1 MSDALSTAHAQV
13 AAQVAERFARL
24 EPAQRAAFLAALHG
38 KGVAFST
45 LPIVP
50 APRTGALPLSYAQ
63 QRLWFLQQLEPASTA
78 YHMPGVYR
86 LEGPLDAAA
95 LRRAFA
101 QVGARHEVLRTT
113 YPIDAAGVACQQVHE
128 DLPPAFDAINA
139 IDADPDGL
147 DATVAR
153 VVHEPFDLAAGPL
166 WRVALIRES
175 AQSHVLVVVLHHIV
189 ADGASIVRLVAE
201 LAACYAGTQA
211 GTQAGLPPLPVQYAD
226 YAAWQRNWMEAG
238 EAERLLGY
246 WRERLGDSAGAALD
260 LPADRPRRAA
270 RSGEGAEHVF
280 TIPAAVA
287 ATLRALA
294 ASRHAT
300 LNMALLAA
308 YAVLLG
314 RYTGQSD
321 LRIGVPVANRQR
333 SETGALIGCFV
344 NMQVMRAEVDPEQP
358 FADLLARLAAQAAAD
373 QEHQSLPFDLL
384 VEALQPDRSLG
395 QPALFNVTF
404 DHRTASAAALPQLAG
419 LRVTPLELPVTTA
432 RFELSL
438 ATAELADGSLC
449 GRIAYAADL
458 FDAATVARMAGHYVR
473 LLQAFAADPATTP
486 GTAVLLA
493 DAERAAL
500 ARWSQ
505 PDCPATPFVAVHAQ
519 VAAHARRAPAAPAV
533 LYGDDVLTYGELER
547 QANRLAHR
555 LIAQGIG
562 AECRVGVA
570 LNRSPRMLVALM
582 AVLKAGACFVPF
594 DPAYPARRLLD
605 MQQDAAPRL
614 LLTERALR
622 NAFPVAPDL
631 PVLLLDD
638 GDDASWPD
646 HDPAVTIHAG
656 QLAYVIYTS
665 GSTGRPKGVAV
676 AHGPL
681 AMHVVTTAACY
692 DITAASRELH
702 FLSFSFDGA
711 HERWMVPLAS
721 GASIVLRD
729 DTLWSVEQTY
739 AALRRHAVT
748 HAGFPPRYLHQLAAW
763 AEAQGDPPPL
773 WLYSFGGEAMPRAG
787 VERLTQA
794 LRPQHIING
803 YGPTETV
810 VTPLVWKAAAD
821 EAAAQVSGAYAPI
834 GRPVGT
840 RSAHVLDSRLEPV
853 PVGVPGELYLGGEG
867 LARGYLGRAGMTAD
881 RFIPDPFGAPGAR
894 LYRTG
899 DLVRWRPDGCIEYL
913 GRQDHQVK
921 IRGFRIELGE
931 IEAHLLAQPGVRQ
944 AVVLPHETP
953 AGTRLVGYVA
963 APATVH
969 AEALRSA
976 LAAALPDYMVPAA
989 VLRLD
994 SLPVTPNGKLDRRA
1008 LPEPQWQAEAAYAAP
1023 VSAPE
1028 RMLAAVWA
1036 DVLGI
1041 AQVGLHDNFFAL
1053 GGDSILS
1060 LQIVARARLQGWR
1073 LTPRQVFEH
1082 QTVAAL
1088 AQVAQRV
1095 DVAAEDAAND
1105 AAEHGAAPLTPVQR
1119 AFLGQPLAA
1128 AARNRFNQSVLL
1140 RSGSAIDTAALTA
1153 ALADVVGHH
1162 AALRFRFSHADD
1174 GWHQQAVVKAADAFV
1189 LTTAEA
1195 PDAAAITAACDAEQG
1210 KLDIEQGP
1218 LLRALQLRVA
1228 DGSERLFLVCHH
1240 LVVDGVSWRI
1250 VLEDLQAAY
1259 AARLA
1264 GQAPALAPV
1273 GASYAAWSRTLA
1285 GPARAVFAGEGAYWQ
1300 AVAEG
1305 GLDLPGDV
1313 FDASEPRPDGACTAS
1328 FALDAATT
1336 DALLRRAHAAY
1347 RTGVNDLLLTAFARA
1362 LCAFTGC
1369 DEIRIHVEGH
1379 GREAE
1384 VAGTALDLS
1393 RTVGWFTSIWP
1404 VRLASVDNL
1413 GDTIAGVKEALRA
1426 VPRRGLGYGVLGTA
1440 VAAPQVLFN
1449 YLGQFD
1455 GSLRAGA
1462 GGWQVAAEDTGS
1474 GVSAA
1479 IPLPAPLAF
1488 DGRVQHGCLQFRCT
1502 YRGGQFREAT
1512 IEALLARI
1520 AQALRDVASH
1530 CVAQSAVR
1538 LTPSDMPA
1546 SGLSQAQLDALALS
1560 ADEIEDIW
1568 RPTPMQRGMVRHGTR
1583 HPGSPAYMVQVQATM
1598 DGLDAERMIAAW
1610 RAALR
1615 RHPVLRA
1622 RVAWLPTPGE
1632 AEPLL
1637 VVPAQAQLPVTR
1649 HDWRGRSSPAQSAA
1663 DDMEWQALC
1672 EAEFRQPFDLCRAP
1686 LMRLTLVRIADDAW
1700 RFLWTWHHLLLDGWS
1715 MSRLLGEVLR
1725 GYDGELPAQAAS
1737 SLRRYVAWQQAQP
1750 GADEHWQTRL
1760 APLQRQPVRITREIA
1775 PAQRGQRGQHMGA
1788 VEHVVQAGALR
1799 TLAAF
1804 ASRQHVTVN
1813 TLVQAAW
1820 LLALRQATGAR
1831 TVGMAVVG
1839 SGRSA
1844 ELPGIED
1851 IMGLLASTLPLVQDL
1866 PDTLRVADWLPALQ
1880 ADNLALRETEH
1891 APPAWLQSWAAG
1903 SDDTAQAPFDTML
1916 IYENYPVDSTLRQT
1930 ERGALRFSDVGNRGQ
1945 MSYPVTA
1952 IVIPRETLTLRVEY
1966 DTAALDDAAAREFAR
1981 HCRALLLALPAL
1993 ADATLA
1999 ELPARVASASE
2010 GGASALAA

>member
-13 AAQVAERFARL
+13 AARFARL
-24 EPAQRAAFLAALHG
+24 DPAQRTAFLSALHG
-38 KGVAFST
+38 KGVAFAT

-50 APRTGALPLSYAQ
+50 DPRAAALPLSYAQ

-86 LEGPLDAAA
+86 LEGRLDADA

-101 QVGARHEVLRTT
+101 QIGARHEVLRTT
-113 YPIDAAGVACQQVHE
+113 YPTDAAGVACQHVHE
-128 DLPPAFDAINA
+128 DLPPAFAV
-139 IDADPDGL
+139 IDANPDGL
-147 DATVAR
+147 DAAIAR

-166 WRVALIRES
+166 WRVALIREG

-201 LAACYAGTQA
+201 LAACYAAEADGTR
-211 GTQAGLPPLPVQYAD
+211 AGLAPLPLQYAD

-238 EAERLLGY
+238 EAQRQLGY
-246 WRERLGDSAGAALD
+246 WRERLGDCTGATLD

-287 ATLRALA
+287 EALRTLA
-294 ASRHAT
+294 ATRHAT

-314 RYTGQSD
+314 RYTGQAD

-333 SETGALIGCFV
+333 SETEALIGCFV
-344 NMQVMRAEVDPEQP
+344 NIQVMRAEVDPDQP
-358 FADLLARLAAQAAAD
+358 FADLLARLATQAAAD

-404 DHRTASAAALPQLAG
+404 DHRTAGAATLPQLAG

-438 ATAELADGSLC
+438 ATAELPDGSLC

-486 GTAVLLA
+486 GTAVLFA

-505 PDCPATPFVAVHAQ
+505 PDCAATPFVAVHSR
-519 VAAHARRAPAAPAV
+519 VSAHARRAPAAPAV
-533 LYGDDVLTYGELER
+533 LYGDHSLAYGELER
-547 QANRLAHR
+547 QANRLAHW

-570 LNRSPRMLVALM
+570 LNRSPRMLVALL

-605 MQQDAAPRL
+605 MQEDAAPQL

-622 NAFPVAPDL
+622 DAFPVMPGL
-631 PVLLLDD
+631 PVLLADD
-638 GDDASWPD
+638 DNGASWPD
-646 HDPAVTIHAG
+646 HDPGVPIHRE

-681 AMHVVTTAACY
+681 AMHVVTTAECY

-702 FLSFSFDGA
+702 FLSFTFDGA

-729 DTLWSVEQTY
+729 DALWSVEQTY
-739 AALRRHAVT
+739 AALRCHAVT

-763 AEAQGDPPPL
+763 AESQGNPPPL

-810 VTPLVWKAAAD
+810 VTPLVWKAAAA
-821 EAAAQVSGAYAPI
+821 EAAAQVTGAYAPI
-834 GRPVGT
+834 GRPVGS

-881 RFIPDPFGAPGAR
+881 RFIPDPYGAPGAR

-931 IEAHLLAQPGVRQ
+931 IEAHLLAQPEVRQ

-963 APATVH
+963 APASVQ

-989 VLRLD
+989 MLRLD

-1008 LPEPQWQAEAAYAAP
+1008 LPEPQWQAETAFAAP
-1023 VSAPE
+1023 VSVPE

-1119 AFLGQPLAA
+1119 AFLAQPLAA

-1140 RSGSAIDTAALTA
+1140 QSQPAIDTAALRA

-1162 AALRFRFSHADD
+1162 AALRFRFRHAED
-1174 GWHQQAVVKAADAFV
+1174 GWHQQAVAEAADAFV
-1189 LTTAEA
+1189 LTTADA

-1218 LLRALQLRVA
+1218 LLRALQLRVG
-1228 DGSERLFLVCHH
+1228 DGTERLFLVCHH

-1259 AARLA
+1259 AARVG

-1273 GASYAAWSRTLA
+1273 GASYAAWSRALA
-1285 GPARAVFAGEGAYWQ
+1285 GPARAVFAAEDAYWQ

-1305 GLDLPGDV
+1305 DLDLPGDAP
-1313 FDASEPRPDGACTAS
+1313 DASQPHPDGARTAS

-1347 RTGVNDLLLTAFARA
+1347 RTGVNDLLLAAFARA
-1362 LCAFTGC
+1362 LCAFTGR

-1384 VAGTALDLS
+1384 AAGSALDLS

-1404 VRLASVDNL
+1404 VRLACVDDL

-1426 VPRRGLGYGVLGTA
+1426 VPRQGLGYGVLGA
-1440 VAAPQVLFN
+1440 AGAAPQVLFN

-1455 GSLRAGA
+1455 GSLRAEA
-1462 GGWQVAAEDTGS
+1462 GSWQVATEDTGS
-1474 GVSAA
+1474 GMSAG

-1512 IEALLARI
+1512 VDTLLARI
-1520 AQALRDVASH
+1520 AQALRDVVAH
-1530 CVAQSAVR
+1530 CVAQPATR
-1538 LTPSDMPA
+1538 LTPSDVPA
-1546 SGLSQAQLDALALS
+1546 SGLSQAQLDALALP
-1560 ADEIEDIW
+1560 ADELDEIDEIDDIDDIW
-1568 RPTPMQRGMVRHGTR
+1568 PPTPMQRGMVRHGAR
-1583 HPGSPAYMVQVQATM
+1583 HPDSPAYMVQVQATM
-1598 DGLDAERMIAAW
+1598 DGLDVERMVAAW
-1610 RAALR
+1610 QGAVR

-1622 RVAWLPTPGE
+1622 RVAWLPAPEG

-1637 VVPAQAQLPVTR
+1637 VVPAQAQMPVTH
-1649 HDWRGRSSPAQSAA
+1649 HDWRDRGNRPQSAA
-1663 DDMEWQALC
+1663 DDAQWQALC
-1672 EAEFRQPFDLCRAP
+1672 EAEFRQPFDLCHAP

-1725 GYDGELPAQAAS
+1725 GYDGEQPAQAAL

-1750 GADEHWQTRL
+1750 GADEHWKARL
-1760 APLQRQPVRITREIA
+1760 APLQQQPVRITRDVA
-1775 PAQRGQRGQHMGA
+1775 TPAQRGQQMGA
-1788 VEHVVQAGALR
+1788 VEHVVPADTLR

-1866 PDTLRVADWLPALQ
+1866 PDMLRVADWLPALQ

-1903 SDDTAQAPFDTML
+1903 SDDTSQAPFDTML
-1916 IYENYPVDSTLRQT
+1916 IYENYPVDSTLRET
-1930 ERGALRFSDVGNRGQ
+1930 ERGALRFSDVDNRGQ

-1952 IVIPRETLTLRVEY
+1952 IVIPRETLTLRVEF
-1966 DTAALDDAAAREFAR
+1966 DTAALDHAAARDLAR
-1981 HCRALLLALPAL
+1981 QCMSLLLALPAL

-1999 ELPARVASASE
+1999 ELPARIAGGSE
-2010 GGASALAA
+2010 GHASALAA

>member
-1 MSDALSTAHAQV
+1 MSDASSTAHAQA
-13 AAQVAERFARL
+13 AAQVAGQVAARFARL

-38 KGVAFST
+38 KGVAFAT

-50 APRTGALPLSYAQ
+50 APRAGALPLSYAQ

-86 LEGPLDAAA
+86 LEGQLDAAA

-101 QVGARHEVLRTT
+101 QIGARHEVLRTT
-113 YPIDAAGVACQQVHE
+113 CPTDAAGVACQQVHD
-128 DLPPAFDAINA
+128 DLPPAFAV
-139 IDADPDGL
+139 IDADPEGL

-201 LAACYAGTQA
+201 LAACYAGAQD
-211 GTQAGLPPLPVQYAD
+211 GLPPLPVQYAD

-238 EAERLLGY
+238 EAQRQLGY

-280 TIPAAVA
+280 TIPAAAAAALRTLA
-287 ATLRALA
+287 AT
-294 ASRHAT
+294 RHAT

-308 YAVLLG
+308 WAVLLG
-314 RYTGQSD
+314 RHTGQSD

-333 SETGALIGCFV
+333 SETEALIGCFV
-344 NMQVMRAEVDPEQP
+344 NMQVMRAEVDPDQP
-358 FADLLARLAAQAAAD
+358 FADLLARLATQAAAD

-384 VEALQPDRSLG
+384 VEALQPDRRLG

-493 DAERAAL
+493 DAEREAL

-519 VAAHARRAPAAPAV
+519 VAAHARRTPAAPAV
-533 LYGDDVLTYGELER
+533 LYGDDILTHGELER

-555 LIAQGIG
+555 LAAQGIG

-570 LNRSPRMLVALM
+570 LSRSPRMLVALL

-605 MQQDAAPRL
+605 MQEDAAPQL

-622 NAFPVAPDL
+622 DAFPAMPGL
-631 PVLLLDD
+631 PVLVADD
-638 GDDASWPD
+638 GNDAGWPD
-646 HDPAVTIHAG
+646 HDPGVLIHPG

-681 AMHVVTTAACY
+681 AMHVVATAACY

-763 AEAQGDPPPL
+763 AESQGNPPPL

-821 EAAAQVSGAYAPI
+821 QAAAQVTGAYAPI

-881 RFIPDPFGAPGAR
+881 RFVPDPFGAPGAR

-963 APATVH
+963 APATVQ

-989 VLRLD
+989 LLRLD

-1036 DVLGI
+1036 DVLGT

-1088 AQVAQRV
+1088 ARVAQRV
-1095 DVAAEDAAND
+1095 AVADEEAAND
-1105 AAEHGAAPLTPVQR
+1105 TAEHGAAPLTPVQR

-1140 RSGSAIDTAALTA
+1140 QSQSAIDTAALRA
-1153 ALADVVGHH
+1153 ALADVAAHH
-1162 AALRFRFSHADD
+1162 AALRLRFSHTED
-1174 GWHQQAVVKAADAFV
+1174 GWQQQAGAEAADAFV
-1189 LTTAEA
+1189 LTTADA
-1195 PDAAAITAACDAEQG
+1195 RGAAAITAACDAEQG
-1210 KLDIEQGP
+1210 KLDIEHGP

-1240 LVVDGVSWRI
+1240 LAVDGVSWRI

-1264 GQAPALAPV
+1264 GQAPVLAPV

-1285 GPARAVFAGEGAYWQ
+1285 GPARTVFAGESAYWQ

-1305 GLDLPGDV
+1305 DLTLAGDV

-1347 RTGVNDLLLTAFARA
+1347 RTGVNDLLLAAFARA
-1362 LCAFTGC
+1362 LCAFTGR

-1384 VAGTALDLS
+1384 AAGTELDLS

-1404 VRLASVDNL
+1404 VRLATVDDL

-1426 VPRRGLGYGVLGTA
+1426 VPRQGLGYGVLGTA
-1440 VAAPQVLFN
+1440 AAAPQVLFN

-1455 GSLRAGA
+1455 GSLRAEA

-1474 GVSAA
+1474 GVSAD

-1488 DGRVQHGCLQFRCT
+1488 DGRVRHGCLQFRCT

-1512 IEALLARI
+1512 IDALLARI
-1520 AQALRDVASH
+1520 AQALRDVVAH
-1530 CVAQSAVR
+1530 CVAQPATR
-1538 LTPSDMPA
+1538 LTPSDVPA
-1546 SGLSQAQLDALALS
+1546 SGLSQAQLDALALP
-1560 ADEIEDIW
+1560 AEEIEDIW
-1568 RPTPMQRGMVRHGTR
+1568 RPTPMQRGMVRHGAR

-1598 DGLDAERMIAAW
+1598 DGLDVERMVAAW
-1610 RAALR
+1610 QAAMQ

-1622 RVAWLPTPGE
+1622 RVAWLQAPDG

-1637 VVPAQAQLPVTR
+1637 VVPAQARLPVTR
-1649 HDWRGRSSPAQSAA
+1649 HDWRGRGSRPQSAA
-1663 DDMEWQALC
+1663 EDTAWQALC

-1750 GADEHWQTRL
+1750 GADGHWKTRL
-1760 APLQRQPVRITREIA
+1760 APLQQRPVRITRDIA
-1775 PAQRGQRGQHMGA
+1775 AAQRGQHMGA
-1788 VEHVVQAGALR
+1788 VEHVVHADALR

-1851 IMGLLASTLPLVQDL
+1851 ITGLLASTLPLVQDL
-1866 PDTLRVADWLPALQ
+1866 PGTLRVADWLPALQ

-1916 IYENYPVDSTLRQT
+1916 IYENYPVDSTLRET
-1930 ERGALRFSDVGNRGQ
+1930 ERGALRFSDVDNRGQ

-1966 DTAALDDAAAREFAR
+1966 DTAALDHATAQDLARQ
-1981 HCRALLLALPAL
+1981 CMALLLALPAL

-1999 ELPARVASASE
+1999 ELPACSAGGSE
-2010 GGASALAA
+2010 GRASALAA

>member
-1 MSDALSTAHAQV
+1 MSDAFSTAHAQV
-13 AAQVAERFARL
+13 AARFARL

-38 KGVAFST
+38 KGVAFAT

-50 APRTGALPLSYAQ
+50 APRAGALPLSYAQ

-86 LEGPLDAAA
+86 LEGSLDTAA

-101 QVGARHEVLRTT
+101 QIGARHEVLRTT
-113 YPIDAAGVACQQVHE
+113 YPTDAAGVACQHMHD
-128 DLPPAFDAINA
+128 DLPPAFAVM
-139 IDADPDGL
+139 DADSDGL
-147 DATVAR
+147 DAAIAR
-153 VVHEPFDLAAGPL
+153 AVHEPFDLAAGPL

-201 LAACYAGTQA
+201 LAACYAAESSGTRAQLA
-211 GTQAGLPPLPVQYAD
+211 PLPVQYAD
-226 YAAWQRNWMEAG
+226 YAVWQRHWMEAG
-238 EAERLLGY
+238 EAQRQLGY
-246 WRERLGDSAGAALD
+246 WRARLGDDAGAALD

-280 TIPAAVA
+280 AIPAGLAEA
-287 ATLRALA
+287 LRALA
-294 ASRHAT
+294 ATRHAT

-308 YAVLLG
+308 WAVLLG
-314 RYTGQSD
+314 RHTGQSD

-333 SETGALIGCFV
+333 SETEALIGCFV
-344 NMQVMRAEVDPEQP
+344 NMQVMRAEIDPEQP
-358 FADLLARLAAQAAAD
+358 FADLLARLATQAAAD

-419 LRVTPLELPVTTA
+419 LRVTSLELPVTTA

-533 LYGDDVLTYGELER
+533 LYGDDILTHGELER

-555 LIAQGIG
+555 LVAQGIG

-605 MQQDAAPRL
+605 MQEDAAPQL

-622 NAFPVAPDL
+622 DAFPVMPGL
-631 PVLLLDD
+631 PVLVADD
-638 GDDASWPD
+638 GNDANWPA
-646 HDPAVTIHAG
+646 HDPGVPIHPG

-681 AMHVVTTAACY
+681 AMHVVATAACY

-763 AEAQGDPPPL
+763 AESQGNPPPL

-821 EAAAQVSGAYAPI
+821 EAAAQVTGAYAPI
-834 GRPVGT
+834 GRPVGM

-881 RFIPDPFGAPGAR
+881 RFIPDPFGTPGAR

-931 IEAHLLAQPGVRQ
+931 IEAHLLAQPDVRQ

-963 APATVH
+963 APATVQ

-1088 AQVAQRV
+1088 ARVAQRV
-1095 DVAAEDAAND
+1095 DVAEGEAAND

-1119 AFLGQPLAA
+1119 AFLAQPLAA

-1140 RSGSAIDTAALTA
+1140 QSQSAIDTAALRA
-1153 ALADVVGHH
+1153 ALADVAGHH
-1162 AALRFRFSHADD
+1162 AALRLRFSHGED
-1174 GWHQQAVVKAADAFV
+1174 GWRQQAVAEAADAFV
-1189 LTTAEA
+1189 LTTADA

-1210 KLDIEQGP
+1210 KLDIEHGP
-1218 LLRALQLRVA
+1218 LLRALQLRIA
-1228 DGSERLFLVCHH
+1228 DGSERLLLVCHH

-1264 GQAPALAPV
+1264 GQAPALAAV
-1273 GASYAAWSRTLA
+1273 AASYAAWSRTLA
-1285 GPARAVFAGEGAYWQ
+1285 GPARAVFAGEGAYWHT
-1300 AVAEG
+1300 VAEG
-1305 GLDLPGDV
+1305 DLALPA
-1313 FDASEPRPDGACTAS
+1313 DAPEASQPRTDGARTAS

-1336 DALLRRAHAAY
+1336 GALLRRAHAAY
-1347 RTGVNDLLLTAFARA
+1347 RTGVNDLLLAGFARA
-1362 LCAFTGC
+1362 LCAFTGR

-1384 VAGTALDLS
+1384 AAGTALDLS

-1404 VRLASVDNL
+1404 VRLASVDDL

-1426 VPRRGLGYGVLGTA
+1426 VPRQGLGYGVLGSA

-1462 GGWQVAAEDTGS
+1462 GDWRAAAEDTGS
-1474 GVSAA
+1474 GVSAE

-1512 IEALLARI
+1512 IDALLARI
-1520 AQALRDVASH
+1520 AQALREVVSH
-1530 CVAQSAVR
+1530 CVAQTATR
-1538 LTPSDMPA
+1538 LTPSDVPA
-1546 SGLSQAQLDALALS
+1546 SGLSQAQLDALAVP
-1560 ADEIEDIW
+1560 AEEIEDIW
-1568 RPTPMQRGMVRHGTR
+1568 RPTPMQRGMVCHGAR

-1598 DGLDAERMIAAW
+1598 DGLDVERMVAAW
-1610 RAALR
+1610 QAAMQ

-1622 RVAWLPTPGE
+1622 RVAWLQAPDG

-1637 VVPAQAQLPVTR
+1637 VVPVQAQLPVTR
-1649 HDWRGRSSPAQSAA
+1649 HDWRARGSRPRSAA
-1663 DDMEWQALC
+1663 EDTEWQGLC
-1672 EAEFRQPFDLCRAP
+1672 EAEFRRPFDPGRAP

-1725 GYDGELPAQAAS
+1725 GYDGEQPAQAAS

-1750 GADEHWQTRL
+1750 GAEEHWETRL
-1760 APLQRQPVRITREIA
+1760 APLQRQPVRITRDIA
-1775 PAQRGQRGQHMGA
+1775 PAQRGQRGQCMGA
-1788 VEHVVQAGALR
+1788 VEHVVPADALR

-1804 ASRQHVTVN
+1804 ASRQLVTVN

-1844 ELPGIED
+1844 ELSGIEA

-1916 IYENYPVDSTLRQT
+1916 IYENYPVDSTLRET
-1930 ERGALRFSDVGNRGQ
+1930 ERGALRFSDVDNRGQ

-1966 DTAALDDAAAREFAR
+1966 DTAALGHPAAQDLAGQ
-1981 HCRALLLALPAL
+1981 CMALLLALPAL

-1999 ELPARVASASE
+1999 ELPARIAGGSE
-2010 GGASALAA
+2010 GRASALAA